1 MAKMTGN
8 VFGAAAASRKAEQE
22 SIEQTIKASEKP
34 AGRGRPPKENAEK
47 SITVSIRM
55 SEETKTKL
63 KVYAASHNMTV
74 SDVITE
80 FVNRLEE

>member
-1 MAKMTGN
+1 MAKMSGN
-8 VFGAAAASRKAEQE
+8 VFGATATNRKAEQE
-22 SIEQTIKASEKP
+22 SIGQTIKTSKKP
-34 AGRGRPPKENAEK
+34 VGRGRPPKDNAEK

-55 SEETKTKL
+55 SEKTKTKL

-80 FVNRLEE
+80 FVNGLE

>member
-1 MAKMTGN
+1 MAEMTGY
-8 VFGAAAASRKAEQE
+8 VSGAAAENHKAEQE
-22 SIEQTIKASEKP
+22 SIEQTIKAGEKP
-34 AGRGRPPKENAEK
+34 AGRGRPPKDNAEK

-74 SDVITE
+74 SDVITDL
-80 FVNRLEE
+80 VNGLEE

>member
-8 VFGAAAASRKAEQE
+8 VFGMTVSSRKDEQE
-22 SIEQTIKASEKP
+22 NIVQTIKAREKTT
-34 AGRGRPPKENAEK
+34 GRGRPPKENAEK

-55 SEETKTKL
+55 SEETRTKL
-63 KVYAASHNMTV
+63 KVYAAAHHMTV

-80 FVNRLEE
+80 FVNGLEE

>member
-34 AGRGRPPKENAEK
+34 TGRGRPPKDNAEK

-63 KVYAASHNMTV
+63 KVYAALHNMTV

-80 FVNRLEE
+80 FVNGLEV